1 MDAGDAPGLVI
12 SVDDFKAPV
21 FIRYGPG
28 QAINYYL
35 VDHLSFSIAPCP
47 SAFRRRQTGFLA
59 RDSASLR
66 LSPLMR
72 NYFHQ
77 HCMVVLFPKVL
88 AVQLVKRGGRIACT
102 RCRSV
107 SASDRNAAAALARL
121 FWR

>member
-35 VDHLSFSIAPCP
+35 VDHLSFSHCSLSLRVSP
-47 SAFRRRQTGFLA
+47 SADGMLA